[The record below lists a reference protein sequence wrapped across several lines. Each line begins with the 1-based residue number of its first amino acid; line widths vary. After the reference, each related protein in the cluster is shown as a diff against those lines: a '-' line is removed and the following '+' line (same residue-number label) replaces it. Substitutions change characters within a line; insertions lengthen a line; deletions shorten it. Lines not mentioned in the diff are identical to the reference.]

1 MSSTAT
7 AASGSS
13 VIGRFLSS
21 TIGLKVLMAVT
32 GAIWIGFVLGHMVG
46 NLQVFAP
53 VPAAAP
59 HPLNVYAAFLQGLGG
74 VLWLARIALLLA
86 FVAHVRAAMML
97 SALNRQARPQTYKNK
112 KNLQASPTSYY
123 MLVSGLV
130 LLAFLLYHIAHLTLG
145 VTNPELAALPLDHG
159 LINVYA
165 KVLASFRQPLIAG
178 IYVIAN
184 VFLGLHLH
192 HAVSSMVQTLG
203 LRTPRYAPLVD
214 KLGPAVGG
222 LVIVGNLSMPL
233 AVWLG
238 VVGVVGA

>member
-1 MSSTAT
+1 M
-7 AASGSS
+7 
-13 VIGRFLSS
+13 
-21 TIGLKVLMAVT
+21 LMAVT
-32 GAIWIGFVLGHMVG
+32 GVMWVGFVLGHMVG
-46 NLQVFAP
+46 NLQLFASM
-53 VPAAAP
+53 PAEGP
-59 HPLNVYAAFLQGLGG
+59 HPLNTYSAFLQGLGG
-74 VLWLARIALLLA
+74 VLWIARITLLVA
-86 FVAHVRAAMML
+86 FVAHVRAAMVL
-97 SALNRQARPQTYKNK
+97 SALNRRARPQDYKAK

-123 MLVSGLV
+123 MLISGLV

-145 VTNPELAALPLDHG
+145 VTNPELESLPKDHG

-203 LRTPRYAPLVD
+203 LRTARYAAGVD

-238 VVGVVGA
+238 VIGA